1 MLALAGGTRACLLAR
16 CTPFVRR
23 SRSLVS
29 GGGRLT
35 LDTPFI
41 SDTIPLAEGVLGT
54 VEELLAEVGQSVVEN
69 EVIAVVETDK
79 GELAWPIPMP
89 PSPPTV
95 WTSHLQSRL
104 M

>member
-79 GELAWPIPMP
+79 GELA
-89 PSPPTV
+89 
-95 WTSHLQSRL
+95 
-104 M
+104 